1 MAEELFPALDRPAG
15 IDGSEL
21 AGPFPVGEYAA
32 QLRARLRAFARVQ
45 VFGELSNLNQGRA
58 RVYFELR
65 DSRGAL
71 PCSMWRDDW
80 EKLALPP
87 GALANGAEVVV
98 GGGTDYYVGSSTASP
113 SFTFHVT
120 ALRIAGEGDLLAQ
133 IEARRRKLAAEGLL
147 EPQKRLHRPVPPRA
161 SGVVTGEG
169 GKARDDVVAG
179 LRRQGWAGRI
189 VWGFA
194 PVQDRRA
201 APSVARALRELAS
214 VGEVDVIVVARG
226 GGSPVDLMA
235 FSDELLCRTVAH
247 LPVPVV
253 CSIGHH
259 TDRTLLDDVAA
270 ESCSTPTH
278 AAQVAVG
285 MDCTRARAD
294 LARVAARLDA
304 QARRAVLGR
313 ARHLAALS
321 RAPAEH
327 IARHRARLHQLL
339 RELRAIGRRR
349 GAEETIRVRRRLV
362 VLERNLARASGAGQA
377 GRVRDLER
385 LSLALAAHDPERTL
399 QRGYALVEDDAGEL
413 LTSAAETRA
422 AGRAA
427 LRFHD
432 GRVRARIE
440 E

>member
-1 MAEELFPALDRPAG
+1 MAEQRLFDRPEG
-15 IDGSEL
+15 IEGSEL
-21 AGPFPVGEYAA
+21 SGPFPVGEYAL
-32 QLRARLRAFARVQ
+32 QLRQRLRAFARVQ
-45 VFGELSNLNQGRA
+45 VFGELFNLRVGRA

-65 DSRGAL
+65 DERGAL

-80 EKLALPP
+80 EKLGLSVE
-87 GALANGAEVVV
+87 NGAQLVV
-98 GGGTDYYVGSSTASP
+98 GGGTDYYVGSATASP

-120 ALRIAGEGDLLAQ
+120 GVRIAGEGDLLAQ

-147 EPQKRLHRPVPPRA
+147 EPQKRLRRPVPPRA
-161 SGVVTGEG
+161 IGVVTGEG
-169 GKARDDVVAG
+169 GKARDDVLAG
-179 LRRQGWAGRI
+179 LHRQGWAGRL

-201 APSVARALRELAS
+201 APSVARALRELAA

-259 TDRTLLDDVAA
+259 TDRTVLDDVAA
-270 ESCSTPTH
+270 VSCSTPTH

-285 MDCTRARAD
+285 IDCDAARRD
-294 LARVAARLDA
+294 LVRSAQRLDA
-304 QARRAVLGR
+304 QARRALVTR

-321 RAPAEH
+321 RAPADH
-327 IARHRARLHQLL
+327 VARHRRRLHQIA

-349 GAEETIRVRRRLV
+349 GAEGATRLGRRALV
-362 VLERNLARASGAGQA
+362 LQRAAARAAGAGQA
-377 GRVRDLER
+377 DRRRDLER
-385 LSLALAAHDPERTL
+385 LRLALAAHDPERTL
-399 QRGYALVEDDAGEL
+399 QRGYALVEDEAGEV

-422 AGRAA
+422 ADRARV
-427 LRFHD
+427 RFHD
-432 GRVRARIE
+432 DRVRMRVDE
-440 E
+440 

>member
-1 MAEELFPALDRPAG
+1 MAEQLIPDRPEG
-15 IDGSEL
+15 IEGSEL
-21 AGPFPVGEYAA
+21 SGPFPVGEYAA

-45 VFGELSNLNQGRA
+45 VFGEVCNLNQGRA

-65 DSRGAL
+65 DARGAL
-71 PCSMWRDDW
+71 PCSMWRD
-80 EKLALPP
+80 EFERLALPP
-87 GALANGAEVVV
+87 GVLENGAQVVV

-133 IEARRRKLAAEGLL
+133 IEARRRKLADEGLL
-147 EPQKRLHRPVPPRA
+147 EPQKRLRRRVPPRA
-161 SGVVTGEG
+161 IGVVTGEG
-169 GKARDDVVAG
+169 GKARDDVLAG
-179 LRRQGWAGRI
+179 LRRQGWAGRL

-201 APSVARALRELAS
+201 APSVARALRELAA
-214 VGEVDVIVVARG
+214 VGDVDVVVVARG
-226 GGSPVDLMA
+226 GGSPIDLMA

-285 MDCTRARAD
+285 IDCARARTD
-294 LARVAARLDA
+294 LARTAGRLDA
-304 QARRAVLGR
+304 QSRRAVVTR

-327 IARHRARLHQLL
+327 VARHRRRLHQIA

-349 GAEETIRVRRRLV
+349 GSEGAKRMGTRLL
-362 VLERNLARASGAGQA
+362 VLERSRARAAGAGQA
-377 GRVRDLER
+377 DRRRDLER
-385 LSLALAAHDPERTL
+385 LGLALAAHDPERTL
-399 QRGYALVEDDAGEL
+399 ARGYALVEDDAGEI

-432 GRVRARIE
+432 GRVRTRVDE
-440 E
+440 

>member
-1 MAEELFPALDRPAG
+1 MADPALDRPAG
-15 IDGSEL
+15 IEGSEL
-21 AGPFPVGEYAA
+21 AGPFAVGEYAA
-32 QLRARLRAFARVQ
+32 RLRQRLRSFARVQ
-45 VFGELSNLNQGRA
+45 VFGELGNLNRGRA

-65 DSRGAL
+65 DERGAL

-80 EKLALPP
+80 EKLGLAP
-87 GALANGAEVVV
+87 GAIENGAQVVV

-161 SGVVTGEG
+161 IGVVTGEG
-169 GKARDDVVAG
+169 GKARDDVLAG
-179 LRRQGWAGRI
+179 LRRQGWAGRL

-201 APSVARALRELAS
+201 APSVARALRELAA
-214 VGEVDVIVVARG
+214 VGDVDVIVVARG

-285 MDCTRARAD
+285 IDCTRARAG
-294 LARVAARLDA
+294 LARAAHRLDA
-304 QARRAVLGR
+304 GARRAVLTR

-327 IARHRARLHQLL
+327 IARHRSRLHQIA

-349 GAEETIRVRRRLV
+349 GSEETTRMRRRLL
-362 VLERNLARASGAGQA
+362 VLERNVARAAGADQA
-377 GRVRDLER
+377 ARRRDLES

-399 QRGYALVEDDAGEL
+399 QRGYALVEDEQGGV
-413 LTSAAETRA
+413 LTSAAEARA

-432 GRVRARIE
+432 GRVRAKIE